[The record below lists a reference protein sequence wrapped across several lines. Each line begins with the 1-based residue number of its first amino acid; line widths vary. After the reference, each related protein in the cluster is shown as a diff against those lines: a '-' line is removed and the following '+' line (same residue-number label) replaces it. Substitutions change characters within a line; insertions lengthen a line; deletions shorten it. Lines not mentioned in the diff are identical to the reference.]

1 MELGS
6 SSSRKSRNSGHK
18 LCFCG
23 LKASINQAWT
33 DKNPARRFY
42 GCPRFKFGN
51 GCKYFSWFDEEE
63 GTEWQKKALIEA
75 RDEIRKKDRIIEQLK
90 VTIAEMRSDL
100 EKKQME
106 TVKDEDEITFSDAPS
121 FHPILF
127 RLKTQ

>member
-1 MELGS
+1 MSSSSSRFLRISATKNLKMELGS

-63 GTEWQKKALIEA
+63 A

-106 TVKDEDEITFSDAPS
+106 TVKDEDEIVRQFEEC
-121 FHPILF
+121 FV
-127 RLKTQ
+127 

>member
-23 LKASINQAWT
+23 LKASINQGWT

-63 GTEWQKKALIEA
+63 
-75 RDEIRKKDRIIEQLK
+75 
-90 VTIAEMRSDL
+90 EMRSDL
-100 EKKQME
+100 EMKQME
-106 TVKDEDEITFSDAPS
+106 TVKDEDEIVRQFEEC
-121 FHPILF
+121 FV
-127 RLKTQ
+127 